1 MRHILPFLTI
11 LILYTSFLTVR
22 YPIEF
27 AQVIVGFSV
36 GTVLSFASLIP
47 GGLGVMEGSMA
58 AVFSSMGV
66 PFETAVVAVLIFR
79 VAYYLLPLLASLFFL
94 HGMFVQGT
102 SLSKELADKRGPGL
116 PAR

>member
-1 MRHILPFLTI
+1 
-11 LILYTSFLTVR
+11 
-22 YPIEF
+22 
-27 AQVIVGFSV
+27 
-36 GTVLSFASLIP
+36 
-47 GGLGVMEGSMA
+47 
-58 AVFSSMGV
+58 
-66 PFETAVVAVLIFR
+66 VLIFR